1 MTPPTRHLNFRCANI
16 SSILFALQTFD
27 SEEIVPL
34 NADTSDVLRVLSN
47 LCIQAHQQLIRI
59 VEDRLQ
65 SIIGGVASRLRSSHF
80 FFFFFNTFSHL
91 LPPLYSLSTR
101 SPGERDHRFFQLV
114 FEAGCVQEASQLG
127 PQSGGRRNGVAPE
140 GAGSSSRSSD
150 APGAAHHPD
159 GAGFPRAHLPHRR
172 HGSEQPAVEEG
183 HVLLQPGHADT
194 VETLPQLFGL
204 SSFELPF
211 KLFLQVS

>member
-1 MTPPTRHLNFRCANI
+1 MVPRHASDHHTF
-16 SSILFALQTFD
+16 LFF
-27 SEEIVPL
+27 
-34 NADTSDVLRVLSN
+34 
-47 LCIQAHQQLIRI
+47 
-59 VEDRLQ
+59 
-65 SIIGGVASRLRSSHF
+65 
-80 FFFFFNTFSHL
+80 TFSHL
-91 LPPLYSLSTR
+91 LPPLHSLSTR
-101 SPGERDHRFFQLV
+101 SAGERDHRFFQLV

-172 HGSEQPAVEEG
+172 HGSEQPAAEEG

-194 VETLPQLFGL
+194 VETHPQLFGL

-211 KLFLQVS
+211 KLFMQVS